1 MRLDPKLQ
9 ARNPHA
15 KLNLYLRRRPTTASS
30 RAMPLQRQPFTMQR
44 EEPSLQSQEA
54 EGGVAA
60 IAGQGGIMRESKKD
74 TGEPRQQGR
83 VRRRSAGGVGVGW
96 RRAESC

>member
-1 MRLDPKLQ
+1 
-9 ARNPHA
+9 
-15 KLNLYLRRRPTTASS
+15 
-30 RAMPLQRQPFTMQR
+30 MQR